1 MNAIIRSLISS
12 SRTTASAPGRSLHAR
27 RFVGRFGVAL
37 GLLLTPF
44 LVHADVSKVA
54 DTHFTSNHSLQIDA
68 PSVKVWRSL
77 TREVS
82 RWWNP
87 VHSYSGEA
95 RNFRLQAEAGGCF
108 CERLQSG
115 GSVEHM
121 RVVFVQ
127 PGKELRMVG
136 GLGPLQAMPVSGVM
150 LFKLSAIETKGEPAT
165 QLEYI
170 YRVSSAAGGLE
181 AMAEPVDK
189 VQLDQLTRLKHWL
202 EKRNPNW
209 PALNKP

>member
-1 MNAIIRSLISS
+1 MNGITRSLISS
-12 SRTTASAPGRSLHAR
+12 SRRSASAPRGFPLAR
-27 RFVGRFGVAL
+27 RFVGHCGAAL
-37 GLLLTPF
+37 GLLLAPL
-44 LVHADVSKVA
+44 LVHADVSEVA
-54 DTHFTSNHSLQIDA
+54 DTHFTSSHSLQIDA
-68 PSVKVWRSL
+68 PPVKVWRAL

-87 VHSYSGEA
+87 VHSYSGEG
-95 RNFRLQAEAGGCF
+95 RNFRLQAQAGGCF
-108 CERLQSG
+108 CERLQGG

-150 LFKLSAIETKGEPAT
+150 LFKLTAIEAKGEPAT
-165 QLEYI
+165 QLEYS
-170 YRVSSAAGGLE
+170 YKVSSAAGGLE

-189 VQLDQLTRLKHWL
+189 VQLDQLTRLRHWL